1 MSISQAALGRLFG
14 YAFLL
19 GAILAFCYD
28 LLRLTRIFFG
38 VHYCRRGA
46 KRLHEI
52 RLPFIKPYGRRTE
65 RRALGIVVF
74 FEDLFF
80 CIASAIA
87 VILLLFQYNN
97 GKFRFPV
104 LIVIGVGFLIYRA
117 TLGRAFLLLSE
128 VIAFCI
134 EVCFK
139 YTVYFITLPFR
150 LTVGF
155 LKDWITRIAGR
166 VQGIH
171 KRSMRRRCT
180 EQEIARLQR
189 DACGLLPQDLPK
201 QRRPKRGK
209 IIAKRK
215 KTIQLN
221 PADAHS
227 TGASH
232 RRVDRSI
239 RQ

>member
-74 FEDLFF
+74 FEDLLF
-80 CIASAIA
+80 CVFAA
-87 VILLLFQYNN
+87 VAMILLFYQANN
-97 GKFRFPV
+97 GNFRFPT
-104 LIVIGVGFLIYRA
+104 LLAAGAGFLLYRG
-117 TLGRAFLLLSE
+117 TVGRLVMLFSE
-128 VIAFCI
+128 VIAFFI
-134 EVCFK
+134 ETCVRYLLF
-139 YTVYFITLPFR
+139 FSTLPFR
-150 LTVGF
+150 FLARQVKKWLETAAKRVG
-155 LKDWITRIAGR
+155 RAHRRSGR
-166 VQGIH
+166 KH
-171 KRSMRRRCT
+171 FT
-180 EQEIARLQR
+180 ERQLDRARR
-189 DACGLLPQDLPK
+189 DACGLIPEELPK
-201 QRRPKRGK
+201 KRMPKRGK
-209 IIAKRK
+209 YIAKGK
-215 KTIQLN
+215 KTIQSHT
-221 PADAHS
+221 ADACS
-227 TGASH
+227 SGGAR
-232 RRVDRSI
+232 RRVGRRI